1 LVLLNPLNSFLWMLR
16 RNERDIVNF
25 YNFLTPFVQ
34 VATGGNMINF
44 GYWNKNT
51 KNPLQAQY
59 ELCTLMGEFADLHSA
74 RKVMDVGSGFSA
86 PAIHWKSRY
95 NFLTIVCIN
104 INLQQLEAATKI
116 VPSIAYYKDASISQ
130 TIDINGVITLAN
142 ATATILP
149 FVDHCVDRVVALESA
164 QHFKPLIQFIR
175 ESRRVLKYDGLLVIA
190 IPVITTVLTASL
202 MQFIKLGILSLTW
215 ASEHYK
221 LTNIKSI
228 IANEGFTIKDILF
241 IGSHVY
247 APLTNY
253 YIQNRKIFK
262 DIIMKERQSYFQN
275 ILYNRAENIVYKS
288 ALKMK
293 DLSEK
298 GIIDYVLIKAT
309 KS

>member
-1 LVLLNPLNSFLWMLR
+1 MVLVNPLNSFLWMLR

-59 ELCTLMGEFADLHSA
+59 ELCTLMGEFAELHSA

-104 INLQQLEAATKI
+104 INLQQLETATKI
-116 VPSIAYYKDASISQ
+116 VPNIAYYKDASFSQ
-130 TIDINGVITLAN
+130 TIDINGIISLTN

-164 QHFKPLIQFIR
+164 QHFKPLMHFIR
-175 ESRRVLKYDGLLVIA
+175 ESRRILKYDGLLVIA
-190 IPVITTVLTASL
+190 IPVITTVLTASI

-228 IANEGFTIKDILF
+228 ITNEGFTIKDILF
-241 IGSHVY
+241 VGSHVY

-253 YIQNRKIFK
+253 YVQNRKIFK
-262 DIIMKERQSYFQN
+262 NIIMKERPSYFQN

-309 KS
+309 KT